1 MDYDAGIVT
10 ALIRDGEP
18 AYKQL
23 LDSGVAPSWVYP
35 PWKQALTF
43 VLNFRKQHGSLP
55 SQQAVEQV
63 VPTAK
68 FNGVVSDP
76 FLFFVDEVKKRH
88 IYNIVNDGVK
98 AQADKLDKLDP
109 LGALKELE
117 NVLLRV
123 RKEKV
128 ISSTITPLDD
138 MIDLILKEYDE
149 RKAGKMGVPTAW
161 KSIDEMTGGLS
172 PDDLAV
178 WVAPTGLGKTWVMI
192 LNARAA
198 MRAGY
203 KVLFVSTEMSM
214 LRIAMRYAAVELR
227 LPFQEL
233 RKGQLTH
240 FAESRMRVALPLL
253 KGKLADFLLVGGNF
267 NIDMRVIES
276 AVEESH
282 PTIIFVDGAYLVRNR
297 GENRFDMLANT
308 VNDMKSMAVSRQ
320 IPVVISTQF
329 NRQQKHQSAEA
340 SLENVALAYAL
351 TWDADWVFALVQT
364 KDMQLGR
371 RMKIATLK
379 ARDAEPISFEIN
391 WDLRNQDF
399 SEIAPPTSYGQS
411 TGQAPSAAAPGAPP
425 PDVDKDYNEIPL

>member
-1 MDYDAGIVT
+1 MDYDSGIVT
-10 ALIRDGEP
+10 ALLRDGEP

-23 LDSGVAPSWVYP
+23 LDSGVAPTWVYP
-35 PWKQALTF
+35 PWRQ
-43 VLNFRKQHGSLP
+43 VLSSILSFRKQHGALP
-55 SQQAVEQV
+55 SQQAVEQIN
-63 VPTAK
+63 PTVK
-68 FNGVVSDP
+68 FNGTVSDP
-76 FLFFVDEVKKRH
+76 FIFFVDEVKKRH

-117 NVLLRV
+117 SVLLRV
-123 RKEKV
+123 RKERV

-161 KSIDEMTGGLS
+161 KSIDEMTGGLAN
-172 PDDLAV
+172 DDLAV
-178 WVAPTGLGKTWVMI
+178 WVAPTGLGKTWTMI

-198 MRAGY
+198 MRAGH

-214 LRIAMRYAAVELR
+214 LRIAMRYIAVDLK

-233 RKGQLTH
+233 RKGQLTA
-240 FAESRMRVALPLL
+240 FAETRMRGDLQAL
-253 KGKLADFLLVGGNF
+253 KGTLTNFLLVGGNF
-267 NIDMRVIES
+267 KIDMRVIES
-276 AVEESH
+276 AVEEAQ
-282 PTIIFVDGAYLVRNR
+282 PTIIFVDGAYLVHNR

-308 VNDMKSMAVSRQ
+308 VNDMKSLAVARQ

-329 NRQQKHQSAEA
+329 NRQQKHKAAEA

-364 KDMQLGR
+364 KDMKLGN

-379 ARDAEPISFEIN
+379 ARDAEPIFLEIN

-399 SEIAPPTSYGQS
+399 SEIPSTTSSGQPA
-411 TGQAPSAAAPGAPP
+411 GQASAAAAPGAPP
-425 PDVDKDYNEIPL
+425 TVDTDFNEIPL

>member
-10 ALIRDGEP
+10 ALLRDGEP

-35 PWKQALTF
+35 PWRAALTF
-43 VLNFRKQHGSLP
+43 VINFRKQHGALP

-68 FNGVVSDP
+68 FNGTVADP
-76 FLFFVDEVKKRH
+76 FAFFVDEVKKRH
-88 IYNIVNDGVK
+88 IYNLVNDGVK

-123 RKEKV
+123 RKERV

-161 KSIDEMTGGLS
+161 KSIDAMTGGLAN
-172 PDDLAV
+172 DDLAV
-178 WVAPTGLGKTWVMI
+178 WVAPTGMGKTWTMI

-198 MRAGY
+198 MKAGH

-214 LRIAMRYAAVELR
+214 LRISMRYVAVELN

-233 RKGQLTH
+233 RQGQLTA
-240 FAESRMRVALPLL
+240 FAENRMRTDLPLL
-253 KGKLADFLLVGGNF
+253 KGKLANFLLVGGNF

-276 AVEESH
+276 AIEESQ

-308 VNDMKSMAVSRQ
+308 VNDMKSLAVARQ

-329 NRQQKHQSAEA
+329 NRQQKHKAAEA

-364 KDMQLGR
+364 KDMKLGR

-379 ARDAEPISFEIN
+379 GRDAEPISIEIN

-399 SEIAPPTSYGQS
+399 SEIAPAAGPGQPA
-411 TGQAPSAAAPGAPP
+411 GQAATAAAPGAPT
-425 PDVDKDYNEIPL
+425 PDVDTDFNEIPL